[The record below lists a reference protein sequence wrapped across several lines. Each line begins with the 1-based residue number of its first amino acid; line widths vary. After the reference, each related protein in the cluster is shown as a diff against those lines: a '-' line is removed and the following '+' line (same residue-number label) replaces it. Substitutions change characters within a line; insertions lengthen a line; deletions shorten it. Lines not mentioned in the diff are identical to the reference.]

1 MMMMM
6 MMMMMKMSA
15 SATHKNNVDNLNS
28 LIDVARKLL
37 LIKCGNNDFFYKLY
51 VHTLITST

>member
-1 MMMMM
+1 
-6 MMMMMKMSA
+6 MMMKMSA